1 MLIAKLFKTVLRELG
16 VEFKEHYY
24 PSKSKKNS
32 EDAQFKKLRQELEIL
47 RDASAGKIFDL

>member
-1 MLIAKLFKTVLRELG
+1 MLIAKLFKTFLRELW